1 MVVPRVSQDG
11 GDTEVS
17 LSRGELIV
25 AVSGLLAGLLALPL
39 PPIAGGPEI
48 AATLAVVAVIALAGA
63 RWSLALV
70 VATEVLLVATYA
82 PFVIGGGGG
91 DDVLR
96 GLGIASAAAAL
107 PGVISFGRSA
117 PHALELFGVAPN
129 PRSIRI
135 ARGVFATALFALVG
149 VPLL

>member
-17 LSRGELIV
+17 LSRGEVLV
-25 AVSGLLAGLLALPL
+25 AISGLVAGLLALPL

-48 AATLAVVAVIALAGA
+48 AATLAVVAVIALAGS

-70 VATEVLLVATYA
+70 VASEVLLVATYA
-82 PFVIGGGGG
+82 PYVIGGGGG
-91 DDVLR
+91 EVMR

-107 PGVISFGRSA
+107 PGMISFGRSA
-117 PHALELFGVAPN
+117 PHALELFNV
-129 PRSIRI
+129 PRSPRAIRV
-135 ARGVFATALFALVG
+135 ARGVFATALFAIVG
-149 VPLL
+149 IPLL